1 MVRFHL
7 FLELESGNQ
16 DEEFE
21 NFINGNESVV
31 YAAMLDGNTEYSVT
45 VECANTADMDTFVD
59 EVKERF
65 SLTKFKSS
73 VVSRE
78 LKKSA

>member
-1 MVRFHL
+1 
-7 FLELESGNQ
+7 
-16 DEEFE
+16 
-21 NFINGNESVV
+21 
-31 YAAMLDGNTEYSVT
+31 MLDGNAEYSVT

-59 EVKERF
+59 ELKEQF

-73 VVSRE
+73 FVSRE

>member
-21 NFINGNESVV
+21 NFINGNDSVV
-31 YAAMLDGNTEYSVT
+31 YAAMLDGNT
-45 VECANTADMDTFVD
+45 
-59 EVKERF
+59 
-65 SLTKFKSS
+65 
-73 VVSRE
+73 
-78 LKKSA
+78 